1 MHGKLLSVTN
11 AVFVI
16 MWDVK
21 SRDEKK
27 KKRAI
32 PSRKK
37 VEKSDAKLV
46 IFNQGYIFLTDIY
59 PGKTFKN

>member
-1 MHGKLLSVTN
+1 MK
-11 AVFVI
+11 
-16 MWDVK
+16 K
-21 SRDEKK
+21 KK